1 MLIVAESALKLLPL
15 AHQACVLYSVFPCGD
30 QEQKSKCVCS
40 LQVIILLLFA
50 RAWSRVLDLL
60 LPLGFLL
67 LLLSILPH
75 YFTFTNLARLLD
87 GDAEVD
93 LKV

>member
-1 MLIVAESALKLLPL
+1 M
-15 AHQACVLYSVFPCGD
+15 F
-30 QEQKSKCVCS
+30 S

-87 GDAEVD
+87 GDVEVN
-93 LKV
+93 LKVWSNVLINYVACMLPPEVTSCRPQTYDCAVLC